1 MSDSVFKKTL
11 NSNGNQTVLKILGQS
26 NLLFDK
32 PLIDK
37 INSFSEG
44 RIRFAKMKWNVLEKA
59 LILW

>member
-44 RIRFAKMKWNVLEKA
+44 RISFVKIKWNVLEKA